1 MRLFVKNR
9 QGKKII
15 LDISASTKKQ
25 LASKIGYEFY
35 VENEYYSIHDVKAE
49 SSSND
54 TAGGAVIGGLL
65 GLLGGGIGVVIGGI
79 AGGLIG
85 GIRDEDENKMVKNFN
100 NSRV

>member
-1 MRLFVKNR
+1 MRLFVRNR
-9 QGKKII
+9 QGKKVI
-15 LDISASTKKQ
+15 LDITANSKRE
-25 LASKIGYEFY
+25 LARKIGYNFY
-35 VENEYYSIHDVKAE
+35 VENQHYSIRDVQAE

-85 GIRDEDENKMVKNFN
+85 GVRDEDENKMIRNFN
-100 NSRV
+100 NSRI